1 MSRGSSSV
9 RTVGRFSGGLIQ
21 TSAAGVSGLG
31 TPWTNRSGWRAWA
44 AASTEAR
51 VSRAAVAWPVC
62 TTAGVSRPI
71 PEWQCSSL
79 CQRKNPRQKSS
90 PWKVTGEAVWEVGP
104 VLQRLELALGE
115 GVVVADMGSAV
126 GLGHAK
132 CG

>member
-31 TPWTNRSGWRAWA
+31 TPRTNRFGWRAWA

-51 VSRAAVAWPVC
+51 ASRAAVAWPVC
-62 TTAGVSRPI
+62 TTAGVRSPI
-71 PEWQCSSL
+71 PQWQCSSL

-90 PWKVTGEAVWEVGP
+90 PWSWLAKRSGKSGRYFS
-104 VLQRLELALGE
+104 VLNWLSEK
-115 GVVVADMGSAV
+115 
-126 GLGHAK
+126 GLSSLTWGLLWD
-132 CG
+132 